1 MKEKINII
9 KANLTGDFE
18 KDIQDLYT
26 LAQDKQKEL
35 EDGIETL
42 NAINSVIEE
51 LENTKTNEVVE
62 EVDENNE
69 EVEENVEESLEEASD
84 AFDVAKQDQINSMI
98 AELTQDL
105 QNGDIDEAL
114 TGAEGVI
121 AEVEE
126 LSKSDDNTKI
136 YCSCSSDFEKSMMK
150 YVFAGD
156 KEVVDTPYSNDV
168 LYTVYSDILLA
179 KKKTK
184 AAMDALD
191 RAIYWNFLSRDAR
204 SKKIDLYYRRNE
216 IVKCLDAIKKLQSIS
231 YTAQD
236 LSECYNKYA
245 FVFESLKDPK
255 SAYALY
261 VVSYYYVN
269 DENVLAELNRLAE
282 QNPELAD
289 MTLEEA
295 FQLAKDNEVNVN
307 PNNRIVGAYRNII
320 KDYIESGDID
330 FALTL
335 VENDYAI
342 TRDEQLN
349 EVYTS
354 LVDLKEQQEESQ
366 EAEEVVEEEPAAEEK
381 PKKTATKKTT
391 AKKTAT
397 KKTTTT
403 KKKTTKKSTKKA
415 EDKE

>member
-69 EVEENVEESLEEASD
+69 NVEESLEETSD
-84 AFDVAKQDQINSMI
+84 GFDVQKQEQINSMI

>member
-69 EVEENVEESLEEASD
+69 NVEESLEETSD
-84 AFDVAKQDQINSMI
+84 GFDVQKQEQINSMI

-366 EAEEVVEEEPAAEEK
+366 ETEEVVEEEPAAEEK

>member
-69 EVEENVEESLEEASD
+69 NVEESLEETSD
-84 AFDVAKQDQINSMI
+84 GFDVQKQEQINSMI

-156 KEVVDTPYSNDV
+156 KEVVDTPYSNDL
-168 LYTVYSDILLA
+168 LYIVYSDILLA

-366 EAEEVVEEEPAAEEK
+366 ETEEVVEEEPAAEEK

>member
-18 KDIQDLYT
+18 KDLQDLYT

-69 EVEENVEESLEEASD
+69 NVEESLEETSD
-84 AFDVAKQDQINSMI
+84 GFDVQKQEQINSMI

>member
-69 EVEENVEESLEEASD
+69 NVEESLEETSD
-84 AFDVAKQDQINSMI
+84 GFDVQKQEQINSMI

-114 TGAEGVI
+114 TGAEGII

>member
-69 EVEENVEESLEEASD
+69 NVEESLEETSD
-84 AFDVAKQDQINSMI
+84 GFDVQKQEQINSMI

-114 TGAEGVI
+114 TGAEGII

-381 PKKTATKKTT
+381 PKKTT